1 MDDIVHE
8 QTIIN
13 FVDSHLQVTWW
24 ALCQW
29 KGIIIITIMIIIII
43 VVIIIII
50 IIILL
55 SLLLLL

>member
-29 KGIIIITIMIIIII
+29 KGIIIIPIMIIIII

-50 IIILL
+50 IILL